1 MTGLNL
7 SVSLGASAPATGGD
21 TSLADLVA
29 LLSTSANSA
38 IWLPAGVSDLYS
50 DSARTTPVTA
60 GSGNPIGAIDDYSGN
75 GHHLLQASSGLRP
88 VATNGATFDG
98 IDDAIAATLTLSTDM
113 ALVYAIKTADTAFV
127 PASSASSSVHSLYAA
142 SGGAN
147 TDIVSAVFGG
157 NVYIDG
163 TQYTSGAT
171 TRGAIFNVVGDNAWH
186 RIENRSGDLSAQTG
200 LGFGRLMTSSGA
212 WMAGAIA
219 GIILIDNAA
228 LGATDAATAL
238 TLAQTVIDAQTAAL

>member
-1 MTGLNL
+1 MTSLCLKIGLGGSSP
-7 SVSLGASAPATGGD
+7 SVGGD
-21 TSLADLVA
+21 TSLSDLVA

-38 IWLPAGVSDLYS
+38 IWLPAGGSDLYS

-60 GSGNPIGAIDDYSGN
+60 GSGDPVGAIDDYSGN

-88 VATNGATFDG
+88 VATNGVTFDG
-98 IDDAIAATLTLSTDM
+98 IDDAIAASLTLSADM

-127 PASSASSSVHSLYAA
+127 PASSSSSTVHSLYAA

-147 TDIVSAVFGG
+147 TDIVSSVFGG
-157 NVYIDG
+157 NVHIDG

-186 RIENRSGDLSAQTG
+186 RIENRSAALNTQTG

-219 GIILIDNAA
+219 GIILIDNVA

-238 TLAQTVIDAQTAAL
+238 TLAQTVIDAQTGAL